1 LKKLWRSGVQSEM
14 QKILSYIGVGVLCLL
29 IGFGAGEV
37 RRVKADRSYRERLA
51 IYIAEVE
58 RIRELHSS
66 LEDTNRTLRAELE
79 HQRRTLEEARDI
91 VDGFEDSVSES
102 TGGIRRAL
110 AGLQALRDLIE
121 ALESY

>member
-1 LKKLWRSGVQSEM
+1 M
-14 QKILSYIGVGVLCLL
+14 QKILAYVGVGLLCLL
-29 IGFGAGEV
+29 VGFGAGEI

-58 RIRELHSS
+58 RVAGINSDLGRTNQDLRSEL
-66 LEDTNRTLRAELE
+66 DR
-79 HQRRTLEEARDI
+79 QRRTLAEANKI
-91 VDGFEDSVSES
+91 VDGFETAVGES

-121 ALESY
+121 ALESH